1 MNPIFQA
8 RSTLSEAVPETP
20 TIDQRETPRREMKY
34 LLPYSSGRS
43 PESFVKALVPSLKV
57 EYPPRLV
64 SSIYFDTASYASYE
78 QSNSGMSERVKLR
91 LRWYDNLR
99 IAERPI
105 LEFKHRVNA
114 QGWKRQYKLK
124 SMVLDGVAW
133 DLIRA
138 QIASQVQDR
147 NRLHIAALR
156 FPILIASY
164 YRHYFITVNRKIRLT
179 VDTQLHFLDQRYRPR
194 PNFTF
199 DAVEGDFAVV
209 ECKLDKTLDSSA
221 AGLVKPL
228 GLRWS
233 RFSKYCFGL
242 DALSRLTGRRSPL
255 WPA

>member
-1 MNPIFQA
+1 MNPLSQA
-8 RSTLSEAVPETP
+8 HRMVTEPLSKTV

-34 LLPYSSGRS
+34 LLPYSAGRS
-43 PESFVKALVPSLKV
+43 PELFVKALIPSLKV
-57 EYPPRLV
+57 EYPPRLI
-64 SSIYFDTASYASYE
+64 SSVYFDTASYASYE
-78 QSNSGMSERVKLR
+78 QSNSGMSERMKLR
-91 LRWYDNLR
+91 LRWYDDLR

-124 SMVLDGVAW
+124 PMQLDGVTW
-133 DLIRA
+133 DVIRA

-164 YRHYFITVNRKIRLT
+164 YRHYFITVDRKVRLT
-179 VDTQLHFLDQRYRPR
+179 VDTKLHFLDQRYRPR

-199 DAVEGDFAVV
+199 DAAHGDFAVV
-209 ECKLDKTLDSSA
+209 ECKLDKALDASA

-228 GLRWS
+228 GLRWT

-242 DALSRLTGRRSPL
+242 DSLSRLYRRRSPL
-255 WPA
+255 WPV